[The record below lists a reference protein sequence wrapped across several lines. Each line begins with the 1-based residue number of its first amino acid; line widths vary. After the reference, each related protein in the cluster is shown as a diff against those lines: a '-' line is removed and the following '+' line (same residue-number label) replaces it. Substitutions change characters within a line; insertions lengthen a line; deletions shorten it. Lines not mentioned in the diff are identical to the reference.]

1 VSTEGHW
8 FFTMASTG
16 VEGAYCKHS
25 LQCLREGEG
34 TVQSRK
40 QAIGELYA
48 LGDLEATQGQVD
60 GDI

>member
-1 VSTEGHW
+1 
-8 FFTMASTG
+8 MASTG